1 MSSPNSLPFPWL
13 AQYASNY
20 HHWRIAERNGQKI
33 YYRPLGFVENAFD
46 SDGIY
51 HEGRADVHAVV
62 RLKARI
68 QCSEK
73 NLRER
78 ITAAWAALQLHHGL
92 LQAKALNRQ
101 DYMDQNISSNR
112 DRFFVVESPRDSDAA
127 LEVARNSLV
136 FLGDYHNDM
145 DQDDFHYHA
154 QNAARI
160 PDEKHGLSKLFVLPL
175 LRNNDSTTSLRFEAV
190 MGHQIT
196 DGLSNA
202 NWIAHFMRLLNT
214 PTKSLLDSIPNLIE
228 NVHASLP
235 VAQEDLYPPVS
246 GNLARA
252 RWFWLLTLVLR
263 HVRKPYPAAF
273 PNPLRRSTPLSK
285 AIIPPLTYTSVL
297 NYNRPPPLNTA
308 TSTVRLSNASTQRL
322 HRLCRSV
329 SCSIGAGCFVIVA
342 ISMMNMHTL
351 RNPSVPDSKRAPFIG
366 SFPID
371 ARSFLAKPTE
381 PNSCML
387 AFSDGVVLPW
397 LSPTLPL
404 NGRIRL
410 LLRTAHR
417 QLSRYQKRRRVED
430 ADAKVYMSSRGAGRV
445 VAMNYIS
452 AVERGEAKLPEH
464 LRTPGRKGPQGD
476 LSVVPNG
483 SMATCGV
490 SSVGKAHPGLRP
502 GLFDLDGDGGDGLV
516 VDMDDMRQNVRA
528 RDGEFLV
535 GVSGSDERISINVS
549 YDGNAIDENLVKEW
563 EKMMRG
569 LLEEQKARL

>member
-1 MSSPNSLPFPWL
+1 
-13 AQYASNY
+13 
-20 HHWRIAERNGQKI
+20 
-33 YYRPLGFVENAFD
+33 
-46 SDGIY
+46 
-51 HEGRADVHAVV
+51 VHAVI

-68 QCSEK
+68 RCTEK

-92 LQAKALNRQ
+92 LQAKALNQQ
-101 DYMDQNISSNR
+101 DYMDQDTSSSR
-112 DRFFVVESPRDSDAA
+112 DRFFVIESPPDSDTA
-127 LEVARNSLV
+127 LEVARDSLV
-136 FLGDYHNDM
+136 FVGDYHDDM
-145 DQDDFHYHA
+145 DQDDFHYHG
-154 QNAARI
+154 QNAGRVL
-160 PDEKHGLSKLFVLPL
+160 DEKHGLSKLLVLPFSH
-175 LRNNDSTTSLRFEAV
+175 NSDSTKFLRFEAV

-202 NWIAHFMRLLNT
+202 NWIAHFIRLLNAST
-214 PTKSLLDSIPNLIE
+214 TSLLESIPNLIE
-228 NVHASLP
+228 NMHTSLP

-246 GNLARA
+246 GNVARR

-273 PNPLRRSTPLSK
+273 SNPLRRSKPRPK
-285 AIIPPLTYTSVL
+285 AIIPPLRYASVL

-308 TSTVRLSNASTQRL
+308 TSTLRLSHASTQHL

-329 SCSIGAGCFVIVA
+329 SCSIGAGCFVVVA

-351 RNPSVPDSKRAPFIG
+351 QNPSIPDSERAPFVG
-366 SFPID
+366 SFPLNP
-371 ARSFLAKPTE
+371 RSFFPKPSE

-397 LSPTLPL
+397 LSPTLSL
-404 NGRIRL
+404 DGRIRL

-452 AVERGEAKLPEH
+452 AVERLEAKLPEN
-464 LRTPGRKGPQGD
+464 LRTPGHKGPQGD

-490 SSVGKAHPGLRP
+490 SSVGKAHPRLQP
-502 GLFDLDGDGGDGLV
+502 GLFDLDGDSGDGLV
-516 VDMDDMRQNVRA
+516 VDLDDMKQNVRA

-535 GVSGSDERISINVS
+535 GVSGSDEKISINVS
-549 YDGNAIDENLVKEW
+549 YDGNAIDEKLVKEW
-563 EKMMRG
+563 EKMMMG
-569 LLEEQKARL
+569 LLEEQKAKL

>member
-1 MSSPNSLPFPWL
+1 MSSPNALPFPWL

-20 HHWRIAERNGQKI
+20 HQWRIAERHGKKV

-51 HEGRADVHAVV
+51 HGGRADVHAVI

-68 QCSEK
+68 RCTEK

-92 LQAKALNRQ
+92 LQAKALNQQ
-101 DYMDQNISSNR
+101 DYMDQDTSSSR
-112 DRFFVVESPRDSDAA
+112 DRFFVIESPPDSDTA
-127 LEVARNSLV
+127 LEVARDSLV
-136 FLGDYHNDM
+136 FVGDYHDDM
-145 DQDDFHYHA
+145 DQDDFHYHG
-154 QNAARI
+154 QNAGRVL
-160 PDEKHGLSKLFVLPL
+160 DEKHGLSKLLVLPFSH
-175 LRNNDSTTSLRFEAV
+175 NSDSTKFLRFEAV

-202 NWIAHFMRLLNT
+202 NWIAHFIRLLNAST
-214 PTKSLLDSIPNLIE
+214 TSLLESIPNLIE
-228 NVHASLP
+228 NMHTSLP

-246 GNLARA
+246 GNVARR

-273 PNPLRRSTPLSK
+273 SNPLRRSKPRPK
-285 AIIPPLTYTSVL
+285 AIIPPLRYASVL

-308 TSTVRLSNASTQRL
+308 TSTLRLSHASTQHL

-329 SCSIGAGCFVIVA
+329 SCSIGAGCFVVVA

-351 RNPSVPDSKRAPFIG
+351 QNPSIPDSERAPFVG
-366 SFPID
+366 SFPLNP
-371 ARSFLAKPTE
+371 RSFFPKPSE

-397 LSPTLPL
+397 LSPTLSL
-404 NGRIRL
+404 DGRIRL

-452 AVERGEAKLPEH
+452 AVERLEAKLPEN
-464 LRTPGRKGPQGD
+464 LRTPGHKGPQGD

-490 SSVGKAHPGLRP
+490 SSVGKAHPRLQP
-502 GLFDLDGDGGDGLV
+502 GLFDLDGDSGDGLV
-516 VDMDDMRQNVRA
+516 VDLDDMKQNVRA

-535 GVSGSDERISINVS
+535 GVSGSDEKISINVS
-549 YDGNAIDENLVKEW
+549 YDGNAIDEKLVKEW
-563 EKMMRG
+563 EKMMMG
-569 LLEEQKARL
+569 LLEEQKAKL

>member
-1 MSSPNSLPFPWL
+1 MSSSNTLPFPWL

-20 HHWRIAERNGQKI
+20 HHWRVAEHDGKNV

-51 HEGRADVHAVV
+51 HEGRADVHAVI
-62 RLKARI
+62 RLKAKIR
-68 QCSEK
+68 CSEK

-78 ITAAWAALQLHHGL
+78 ITAAWAVLQLHHGL
-92 LQAKALNRQ
+92 LQAKALDRQ
-101 DYMDQNISSNR
+101 DYMDQDISSNR
-112 DRFFVVESPRDSDAA
+112 DRFFVVESPRGSDDA
-127 LEVARNSLV
+127 LEFARNSLI
-136 FLGDYHNDM
+136 FLGDHYDDI
-145 DQDDFHYHA
+145 DQADFHYHA

-160 PDEKHGLSKLFVLPL
+160 LDEKHGLSKLFVLPL
-175 LRNNDSTTSLRFEAV
+175 SNNSDSTKSLRFEAV

-202 NWIAHFMRLLNT
+202 NWTAHFIRLLNT
-214 PTKSLLDSIPNLIE
+214 PIATLLGFIPNLIE
-228 NVHASLP
+228 NMHASLP
-235 VAQEDLYPPVS
+235 VAQEDLYPIVP
-246 GNLARA
+246 GNVARR

-273 PNPLRRSTPLSK
+273 PNPLRRSEPRSK
-285 AIIPPLTYTSVL
+285 AVVPPLTYASIL
-297 NYNRPPPLNTA
+297 NYDRPPPLNTA
-308 TSTVRLSNASTQRL
+308 TSTIRLSHASTQRL

-351 RNPSVPDSKRAPFIG
+351 RNPSIPDFERAPFIG

-371 ARSFLAKPTE
+371 ARGFLAKPTE

-404 NGRIRL
+404 DGRIRL

-464 LRTPGRKGPQGD
+464 LRKPGHKGPQGD

-502 GLFDLDGDGGDGLV
+502 GLFDLHGNGAAGLV
-516 VDMDDMRQNVRA
+516 VDLDGMRQNVRA

-535 GVSGSDERISINVS
+535 GVSGSDENISINVS

-563 EKMMRG
+563 EKTMMD